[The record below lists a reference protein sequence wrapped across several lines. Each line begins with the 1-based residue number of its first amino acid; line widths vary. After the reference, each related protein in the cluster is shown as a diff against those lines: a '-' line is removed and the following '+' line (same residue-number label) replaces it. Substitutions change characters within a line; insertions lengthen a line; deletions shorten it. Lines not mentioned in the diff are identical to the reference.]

1 MQFES
6 ERRLLHFANQS
17 RSHDFLTDV
26 TVKVKNTYIPAHRL
40 VLSCYSHFFKSMFEV
55 NMKERFQDVVEVE
68 LFKGHLIKEL
78 IEFMYTQHMD
88 VNNENVIELLRAA
101 DYLQQDDAKH
111 FCFKYLQS
119 IIRIE
124 NCFDILSAADTFMDD
139 STKSKAFDLISRN
152 ARKILFSDDFKSR
165 SKEVIA
171 LCLSNL
177 RNFGAQHTVV
187 YQALLTW
194 IKHDEDVRKSTF
206 TKLFKLVPF
215 TRLSTEF
222 LEHSVLEEN
231 LVQENIECYNLAMK
245 ILGQKLAGIDT
256 TNLTKIVS
264 VGGEE
269 TGSKVSTIYP
279 VSSDSSDE
287 IKYADL
293 PVKVCAHAVVLF
305 TNILYCL
312 GGCVNSKKSNFSSQV
327 FALHL
332 DNVKLG
338 WEKLAPIHNNVPDLS
353 ATVFQNHIIVAG
365 GYEYHKGSLRSV
377 EIFNPEVNQW
387 KIMPSM
393 LICRSGHRL
402 VVCKGSLYAIGGKK
416 SEIAFESSVEKLESL
431 DETWKNASPMRTAR
445 SYFAAEQCKGL
456 IYAIGGKMLNTDNLA
471 AVERYDPEADQWSL
485 VSNCIIP
492 RFDHAACVMHGK
504 IYVVGGNNSTRH
516 AKEIECYDPSI
527 NSWIVVDSSQFRLHR
542 FALFAV

>member
-68 LFKGHLIKEL
+68 LFEGHLIKEL

-177 RNFGAQHTVV
+177 RNFGVQHKVV

-215 TRLSTEF
+215 TRISTEF

-279 VSSDSSDE
+279 VPCDSLNE
-287 IKYADL
+287 VKYPDL

-305 TNILYCL
+305 SNILYCF
-312 GGCVNSKKSNFSSQV
+312 GGFINAKSSNYSHRV
-327 FALHL
+327 FALNLNSHQL
-332 DNVKLG
+332 EWK
-338 WEKLAPIHNNVPDLS
+338 EMASMRRKRPDLG
-353 ATVFQNHIIVAG
+353 AAVFQNHIVVTG
-365 GYEYHKGSLRSV
+365 GYAGPSIKTV
-377 EIFNPEVNQW
+377 EIYLQEVNQW
-387 KIMPSM
+387 EELPSM
-393 LICRSGHRL
+393 RVCRSGHGL
-402 VVCKGSLYAIGGKK
+402 VVCKASLYAIGGKNDVNG
-416 SEIAFESSVEKLESL
+416 FESSVEKLESL
-431 DETWKNASPMRTAR
+431 DEEWKSVASMKCEKSFFKAVEN
-445 SYFAAEQCKGL
+445 SEF
-456 IYAIGGKMLNTDNLA
+456 IYALGGHLVSKQTMGNVEKYNPAENL
-471 AVERYDPEADQWSL
+471 WSL

-492 RFDHAACVMHGK
+492 RFDHAACVMQGK
-504 IYVVGGNNSTRH
+504 IYVVGGYNP
-516 AKEIECYDPSI
+516 KGLVKKIECYEPCNDLWSI
-527 NSWIVVDSSQFRLHR
+527 VATSQFCLHR
-542 FALFAV
+542 FDVFVV